1 MRRLIVLTLAL
12 PLLFACFAIWPVA
25 SAFQIKQAIKAGDVA
40 TLERMVHWAPVRA
53 SLKASLAELSP
64 AMQIAGDE
72 TRLTRGQQ
80 MPSIWSRVKAAAT
93 PMLADRFIDS
103 YITAEGVTQLHQVRN
118 GTYASLFGIAPSAP
132 QLPPKKHR
140 WFSRSNPAVSGTE
153 QQLSIASESADDC
166 NIASRFLSFYN
177 RIVRARF
184 YSLSLAEFE
193 IADRHN
199 PDRRVI
205 SQFALSNF
213 EWKLASVRIVGTG
226 F

>member
-12 PLLFACFAIWPVA
+12 PLLLGCFAIWPVA

-40 TLERMVHWAPVRA
+40 TLERMVQWATVRA

-64 AMQIAGDE
+64 TMQITGDE
-72 TRLTRGQQ
+72 TRLMRGQQ

-103 YITAEGVTQLHQVRN
+103 YITADGVTQLQQVRN
-118 GTYASLFGIAPSAP
+118 GTYASLFGIAPSKP

-140 WFSRSNPAVSGTE
+140 WFSKSNSAAPDPE
-153 QQLSIASESADDC
+153 QRPGSAPETADDC
-166 NIASRFLSFYN
+166 NIASRFLSFYS

-213 EWKLASVRIVGTG
+213 EWKLSSVRIVGVG